1 MAATAFV
8 RTTQELSDLLSLY
21 LGDAFSK
28 KALDLIKI
36 VTRGRQTVLGVSVG
50 PPGEEDAAQDREKR
64 GR

>member
-1 MAATAFV
+1 M
-8 RTTQELSDLLSLY
+8 SDLLSLY

-50 PPGEEDAAQDREKR
+50 PPGEEDAAQDREKQ